1 MDYTIEAFVE
11 KLLKEKG
18 ISGLDDATMRQLRD
32 DLVVRVENI
41 TNSLVL
47 ENMPKDKMDDFEK
60 ILDSGNEK
68 DVQEF
73 CKLNIPNMEE
83 LVSTGLLKLRSL
95 YLSDTLTQ

>member
-1 MDYTIEAFVE
+1 
-11 KLLKEKG
+11 
-18 ISGLDDATMRQLRD
+18 MRQLRD

>member
-41 TNSLVL
+41 TNSLIL